1 MIKSYAEN
9 SKPVPEE
16 VLNDPDKFVEWTDN
30 QSQDP
35 ATRARSKKSRDG
47 SSNLVSSAVG
57 ATKEDLDKLGVKV
70 EKLKGKSLLQLAQE
84 KGGTLEK
91 SDYFAARE
99 NS

>member
-1 MIKSYAEN
+1 M
-9 SKPVPEE
+9 
-16 VLNDPDKFVEWTDN
+16 T
-30 QSQDP
+30 
-35 ATRARSKKSRDG
+35 
-47 SSNLVSSAVG
+47 AVG